1 MMDWQ
6 VGDLA
11 LALASPHAEEW
22 AHGSGAVCAG
32 EILRV
37 DKVIGWMHQTGLGF
51 EGRPSDHPTGT
62 YDAAYFRKIRPDEHE
77 ACEDEF
83 VELLN
88 RSKQPEKLPMSAA
101 LARFGDVPTS
111 FVMRE
116 MMFERDY
123 RELERW
129 VRVKKE
135 VGNGQ

>member
-1 MMDWQ
+1 MNDWQ

-11 LALASPHAEEW
+11 LALAAPHAEEW
-22 AHGSGAVCAG
+22 SNDDGAVCAG

-37 DKVIGWMHQTGLGF
+37 DKVIGWMHQTGLYF
-51 EGRPSDHPTGT
+51 EGRPSDHPTGA
-62 YDAAYFRKIRPDEHE
+62 YDATYFRKIRPDEHE

-88 RSKQPEKLPMSAA
+88 RSKQPEKLPMVE
-101 LARFGDVPTS
+101 ARFGDVPTS
-111 FVMRE
+111 FVMKE

-129 VRVKKE
+129 VRVKKG